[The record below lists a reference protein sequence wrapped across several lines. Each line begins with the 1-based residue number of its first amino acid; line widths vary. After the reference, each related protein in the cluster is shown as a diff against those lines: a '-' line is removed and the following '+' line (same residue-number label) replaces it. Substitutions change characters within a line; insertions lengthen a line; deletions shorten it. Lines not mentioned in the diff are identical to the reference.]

1 AGELPGRD
9 GWVCL
14 APTDLAPLLVPGQP
28 DRGGSAGS
36 PGQPE
41 PADPLHVRIVDLLG
55 RRGARFLREI
65 AAELSAESL
74 VPEVD
79 VAKALDSLAWQG
91 LVTNDTW
98 EPMRRGAPRTPMRP
112 LRRRSR
118 RSGITRPAGAPTGGR
133 WSLTP
138 ASTMSATARH
148 LAVIETLLDRYGIVT
163 REAVSAAGFPGGFAA
178 AYRIL
183 TAMEE
188 AGRCRRVYALEGQ
201 GAAQFALPGAIDQ
214 LRSLPTGDHAHR
226 TLAAADPAQPYGA
239 LLSWPEAATRPA
251 RTAGA
256 CSAGARSRRG
266 GRAQAALVGL
276 LDSERGSAWAPHGA
290 RTLAHCKWRL
300 VSSGRVA
307 DAVCCGLDEQARA
320 ASLLREVACTCVV
333 GFADRCVVA
342 QVREHQDRHAAAI
355 GACSDST
362 THVEAR
368 QARHHHVEYETIGSF
383 ALELPQRGLLTQRR
397 QGAKEFA
404 MGGLSLCY
412 HRTCRGPCG
421 RVGRLFKLSTCQ
433 D

>member
-1 AGELPGRD
+1 
-9 GWVCL
+9 
-14 APTDLAPLLVPGQP
+14 QP

-98 EPMRRGAPRTPMRP
+98 EPMRRGAPRTPVRP

-118 RSGITRPAGAPTGGR
+118 RSGITRPTSAPTGGR

-256 CSAGARSRRG
+256 WVTLTHDGPALYLAR
-266 GRAQAALVGL
+266 GR
-276 LDSERGSAWAPHGA
+276 
-290 RTLAHCKWRL
+290 K
-300 VSSGRVA
+300 
-307 DAVCCGLDEQARA
+307 
-320 ASLLREVACTCVV
+320 SLTTWPVEDL
-333 GFADRCVVA
+333 
-342 QVREHQDRHAAAI
+342 HAAAQSLASALAGQTTTITRIDGEDVGALAADDKRI
-355 GACSDST
+355 GALID
-362 THVEAR
+362 A
-368 QARHHHVEYETIGSF
+368 GF
-383 ALELPQRGLLTQRR
+383 AATPSGLRLRR
-397 QGAKEFA
+397 
-404 MGGLSLCY
+404 
-412 HRTCRGPCG
+412 
-421 RVGRLFKLSTCQ
+421 
-433 D
+433 